1 MVSSA
6 LTIINIVLTLLN
18 TFVEWGKRSKIFKE
32 DEALIAASI
41 LTRSLKEIEVA
52 KQIKEDITRKFDSDP
67 SSILQPDEF
76 TRPTKDK

>member
-76 TRPTKDK
+76 TRLTKDK